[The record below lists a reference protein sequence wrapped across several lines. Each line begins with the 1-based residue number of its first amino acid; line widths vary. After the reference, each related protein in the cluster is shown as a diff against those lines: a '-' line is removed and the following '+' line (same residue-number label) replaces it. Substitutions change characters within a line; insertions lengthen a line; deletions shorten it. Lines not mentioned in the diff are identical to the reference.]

1 VRTVRDS
8 VFNHLFLFPQAS
20 QQPGGDGTVMDPATV
35 VRILRKNFSA
45 HARKRILDFP
55 AATFEVELNDG
66 SIAYWPTSQANQ
78 LDVSLHKQFKKA
90 KKKAQ
95 HAIHNSI
102 SHPISH
108 PISNPISNA
117 ARTSASINVART
129 DARFAARH
137 VDTFSARHV
146 DSAAYLA
153 ALVEL
158 EDQIWFDKA
167 NFPSS
172 LLIPVEEDVEGK
184 SSLKGD
190 IEAAC
195 ARRYLELTS
204 HEALSKASCSTCWEA
219 HLQSGMEHIDC
230 TDLEATKELFRP
242 LMEWGRW
249 PEVAKKDFKFSSPF
263 TGLDGTLYPVLC
275 WGF

>member
-1 VRTVRDS
+1 M
-8 VFNHLFLFPQAS
+8 FPQAS
-20 QQPGGDGTVMDPATV
+20 RQPDGAGAVMDPATV
-35 VRILRKNFSA
+35 VRILRKNFSV
-45 HARKRILDFP
+45 HAKKRILDFP

-90 KKKAQ
+90 RKTALN
-95 HAIHNSI
+95 ATHN
-102 SHPISH
+102 

-117 ARTSASINVART
+117 ARTPASINVSRT
-129 DARFAARH
+129 DARFAAK
-137 VDTFSARHV
+137 HV

-158 EDQIWFDKA
+158 EVQMWFDKA

-190 IEAAC
+190 IEAVC

-204 HEALSKASCSTCWEA
+204 HEALSKASCSTCWET

-230 TDLEATKELFRP
+230 TDLEATKDLFRP
-242 LMEWGRW
+242 LKEWGRW
-249 PEVAKKDFKFSSPF
+249 PEVAKKDFTFSSPF
-263 TGLDGTLYPVLC
+263 TGLNGTPYPVFCPLG
-275 WGF
+275 WF

>member
-1 VRTVRDS
+1 VRTVHDS
-8 VFNHLFLFPQAS
+8 VFNHFLLFPQAS
-20 QQPGGDGTVMDPATV
+20 QQPDGDGTVVDPATV

-45 HARKRILDFP
+45 HAKKRILDFP

-90 KKKAQ
+90 KKTAQ
-95 HAIHNSI
+95 NTVNN
-102 SHPISH
+102 PISH

-117 ARTSASINVART
+117 ARTSASHNAART
-129 DARFAARH
+129 NSRF
-137 VDTFSARHV
+137 TARHV

-158 EDQIWFDKA
+158 EDQIWFDKV

-172 LLIPVEEDVEGK
+172 LLVPVEEDVEGK

-230 TDLEATKELFRP
+230 TDLEATKVLFRP

-249 PEVAKKDFKFSSPF
+249 PEVAKKDFKFSPPF
-263 TGLDGTLYPVLC
+263 AGLNGTLYPMSCPL
-275 WGF
+275 WWF